1 MDDYVKGILPY
12 EMSPSWPLE
21 ALKAQAVCARTYT
34 LSATGSKHQNQHF
47 DICNTTCCQV
57 YRGLNNASDAT
68 NQAVD
73 ETSGVYAWYNGN
85 LAQTFYYASNGGAS
99 EDVRNVWNGS
109 TSLPYLSGV
118 VDPYETGMESTIPG
132 YHWSVSFTSDKLT
145 SLLQSKG
152 YACDTIVELKV
163 TQYTSMGNVFS
174 IAFIDSSG
182 TSFPFSRE
190 RARTILGLKSMRFQI
205 SGSAS
210 DAMYYVDDN
219 GKTLSDMSGIWS
231 IGENGTTSQ
240 LSESTGLYVITS
252 SSTDPLHSSSVSGS
266 GLFTVTG
273 TGNGHN
279 VGMSQW
285 GAYAMAKQ
293 GFTYDQILKF
303 YYTGIDLN

>member
-1 MDDYVKGILPY
+1 
-12 EMSPSWPLE
+12 
-21 ALKAQAVCARTYT
+21 
-34 LSATGSKHQNQHF
+34 
-47 DICNTTCCQV
+47 
-57 YRGLNNASDAT
+57 
-68 NQAVD
+68 
-73 ETSGVYAWYNGN
+73 
-85 LAQTFYYASNGGAS
+85 
-99 EDVRNVWNGS
+99 
-109 TSLPYLSGV
+109 
-118 VDPYETGMESTIPG
+118 
-132 YHWSVSFTSDKLT
+132 
-145 SLLQSKG
+145 
-152 YACDTIVELKV
+152 
-163 TQYTSMGNVFS
+163 
-174 IAFIDSSG
+174 
-182 TSFPFSRE
+182 
-190 RARTILGLKSMRFQI
+190 MRFQI